1 MFPYRLTMGPT
12 SSDRLAEAVETAAL
26 VGRRQRQ
33 LARARDTGQAREREV
48 TASRTVIADE
58 RVHVLER

>member
-1 MFPYRLTMGPT
+1 MGPT